1 MARIFARSMGK
12 GLSYE
17 KVDVIAFLM
26 LTRHTLPN
34 MRKYLIRK
42 WPALVVAGGGII
54 LLVAGIAWQ
63 QRTRTIEGTWIDLFE
78 GSSFF
83 EGKDLEWACS
93 PNFDTGGWL
102 SFYPGAGSP
111 HALLLESGR
120 FGNVADV
127 EQSDGRAGIFASE
140 YGSWPV
146 AAYKVRFV
154 GRQRV
159 LGLGFGHL
167 GGSPSEFKVD
177 RMLAIEPLE
186 VELCD
191 VRRRTN

>member
-1 MARIFARSMGK
+1 MRRWLSLRSYSSPDT
-12 GLSYE
+12 LS
-17 KVDVIAFLM
+17 
-26 LTRHTLPN
+26 N

-63 QRTRTIEGTWIDLFE
+63 QRTRMIEGTWIDLFE

-83 EGKDLEWACS
+83 EGNDLEWACS
-93 PNFDTGGWL
+93 PHFDTGGWL
-102 SFYPGAGSP
+102 SFYPDANST
-111 HALLLESGR
+111 HARLLESGR
-120 FGNVADV
+120 FRNVADV
-127 EQSDGRAGIFASE
+127 EQSDGPAGIFVSE

-154 GRQRV
+154 GRQHV

-167 GGSPSEFKVD
+167 GGSPSEFEVD
-177 RMLAIEPLE
+177 QMLAIEPLE